1 LPDAIRAVKEI
12 GFLVGLQTS
21 GACPDCLSETL
32 PLTDYVTM
40 DIKAPFAE
48 YE

>member
-1 LPDAIRAVKEI
+1 VKEI